1 MDSEFMNRDNRMR
14 YTLARPHDNF
24 WSNNNPRVTWKSDA
38 EDLKSAS
45 IKNYIPDTG
54 TGYHNQKWASER
66 AVKDKFC

>member
-1 MDSEFMNRDNRMR
+1 MNRDNRMR

-45 IKNYIPDTG
+45 IKNYIPIPALVIIIRNG
-54 TGYHNQKWASER
+54 HQS
-66 AVKDKFC
+66 VP